1 MNRRAHRQLVLTAV
15 TAVACASAAAAPAGA
30 GNTNACTASGLT
42 ASAAAKALGTSVR
55 VSSAHQ
61 GGTQGVCTITPTD
74 DTHHATVQVAL
85 IPPGAVAGTIEQ
97 DMYQGNAEARVVHG
111 LGTGAALLVYRTG
124 YVGTYILF
132 KAGPDGVRLKSE
144 APNDN
149 PKLLNATVNSA
160 VAVARQIYGHLG

>member
-1 MNRRAHRQLVLTAV
+1 MNHRVYHRLVLAAV
-15 TAVACASAAAAPAGA
+15 TALTCASAAATPARA
-30 GNTNACTASGLT
+30 ESTNACAATGLS

-55 VSSAHQ
+55 VASSYQ

-74 DTHHATVQVAL
+74 STHHAAVQIAL
-85 IPPGAVAGTIEQ
+85 ILPGKVPGMTEQ
-97 DMYQGNAEARVVHG
+97 DMYQGNAESRVVHG

-132 KAGPDGVRLKSE
+132 KAGPHGVWVKSE

-149 PKLLNATVNSA
+149 PKLLNATESNA
-160 VAVARQIYGHLG
+160 VAVAHAIYDHLH